1 MAGNGSIRAVSS
13 EATYL
18 QSHKTAV
25 ETGQKFD
32 YWVASIIAAI
42 IWFAIQDRNA
52 YNGNALELAAIVVL
66 LVAFIAAFRKI
77 NISFLAANVGHDVT
91 SDSMQIEQ
99 LREALRANT
108 GGAEDNR
115 GFHTPDQMRA
125 EIKDKQE
132 NVAEYVVTLEKLQ
145 RRSTR
150 WYNLRQ
156 TLLVVGFILLV
167 VSKLLPNHAPSDRD
181 HQREENKQ

>member
-1 MAGNGSIRAVSS
+1 MST

-25 ETGQKFD
+25 DTGQKFD

-42 IWFAIQDRNA
+42 IWFAVKDRKEHG
-52 YNGNALELAAIVVL
+52 GNAWELASIVAL
-66 LVAFIAAFRKI
+66 LLAFIAAFRKL

-91 SDSMQIEQ
+91 SDAMQIDQ

-108 GGAEDNR
+108 GGALDNR

-132 NVAEYVVTLEKLQ
+132 NVAEYMETLEKLQ
-145 RRSTR
+145 RKSTR
-150 WYNLRQ
+150 WYNIRQ
-156 TLLVVGFILLV
+156 ILLVVGFILLV
-167 VSKLLPNHAPSDRD
+167 VSQLLPSHAS
-181 HQREENKQ
+181 